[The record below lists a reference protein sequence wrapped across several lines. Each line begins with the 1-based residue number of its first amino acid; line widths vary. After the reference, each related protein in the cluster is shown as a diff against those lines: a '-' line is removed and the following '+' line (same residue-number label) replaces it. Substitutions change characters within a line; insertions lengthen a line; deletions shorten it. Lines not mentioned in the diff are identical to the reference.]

1 MYPASAM
8 GPPKP
13 RAPRYRKYR
22 RNLQK
27 GTSMTAGR
35 SFGSIL
41 SPSSC
46 LIVTPRVQRVVQ
58 GEFEPQLLVI
68 IRAREIEPFGDRLE
82 SGGLWDNVYV
92 DFDVGPVDNLG
103 QLSEGGIVEPV
114 LLDEDFKA
122 AFVPS
127 MGVIGPWR
135 VEGFSPF
142 PPGDLQDL
150 VFWNKEKL
158 GVGIYKLL

>member
-27 GTSMTAGR
+27 GTSMPAAR

-41 SPSSC
+41 SPSCC

-82 SGGLWDNVYV
+82 SGGLRDNVYV
-92 DFDVGPVDNLG
+92 GFDVGPGDNRGELA
-103 QLSEGGIVEPV
+103 EGGIIKPV

-122 AFVPS
+122 ALVPS
-127 MGVIGPWR
+127 MGVIGPRR
-135 VEGFSPF
+135 V
-142 PPGDLQDL
+142 
-150 VFWNKEKL
+150 K
-158 GVGIYKLL
+158 